1 MAKIRHLFQGLF
13 LMGLLLGLGAK
24 LPDAAA
30 PLPIL
35 QVTPATPG
43 PASVPAA
50 AFIALARPQQIPDA
64 FALVGENELF
74 QLYANQITLAFKVVD
89 KRSSYIWHSN
99 LDEKGEED
107 RLNKTWT
114 AFAQSGISLDYLDQ
128 KAIKERVSI
137 SDSEN
142 TIDFQLVD
150 QGFVATV
157 TFLETGI
164 TVGVHVTLEPQGV
177 RVDIPADS
185 IREENPE
192 FKLGL
197 MYVYPFFAATRG
209 DSIPGYMFIPDGAGS
224 LIHFAAATKAKN
236 MFYGRYYGN
245 DLGMTAVLPWDPT
258 INRPYKIS
266 IPVIGMAHGER
277 ENAYISIVE
286 KGASYGEVHAHPS
299 GIITN
304 FNFLYSAFIYNES
317 YFQATNRSGAGVTR
331 LQPDT
336 NRFDVSIHYRFLTGE
351 DSDYV
356 GMARSYQQYL
366 VEKGV
371 LQERVT
377 PNANIGIKLEFL
389 GGEKEKVLFW
399 YRSIPMT
406 TVAQMAAIL
415 NDLNVQDPE
424 VVYYGWQPRGASSMP
439 PSSLRLDGDLGSS
452 GELQEVIEGVA
463 AANGHF
469 YFYLDPQAALWEE
482 RGYSERR
489 DLAMSITTIN
499 LLGYNR
505 NKVNYYL
512 NYDALSDRYASLS
525 RDIFTSTGAGLA
537 LDGIGSTLYSDFK
550 KDHLLNREDTI
561 QTYQN
566 LLVENGG
573 DTAFYLPNDYMFGQ
587 MQAYYDIPMG
597 NSGYLYTTEIV
608 PFLQIVLSGYV
619 PFYGPALNF
628 SSNLQND
635 LLRHADYGVYPS
647 YFLSQEVTAK
657 ILNTNSNWI
666 YTSSYG
672 QWGDEIETTY
682 QWLNHLLGPVEGA
695 QIVAR
700 EVLITGVVATTY
712 SNGYQIIVNYN
723 NTPFSEGDL
732 MVNGKDAIIREVE
745 P

>member
-1 MAKIRHLFQGLF
+1 MAKIRHLFQGFF

-24 LPDAAA
+24 LPNAAA
-30 PLPIL
+30 SLPVP
-35 QVTPATPG
+35 QVTSTTPG
-43 PASVPAA
+43 PASAPAA
-50 AFIALARPQQIPDA
+50 AFIALARPQQIPDT
-64 FALVGENELF
+64 FTLVGENELF

-89 KRSSYIWHSN
+89 KRSGYIWHSN

-107 RLNKTWT
+107 RLNRTWT

-142 TIDFQLVD
+142 IIDFQVVD
-150 QGFVATV
+150 MGFVATV
-157 TFLETGI
+157 TFLEPGI
-164 TVGVHVTLEPQGV
+164 TVGVSVTLEPNGV

-224 LIHFAAATKAKN
+224 LIYFAAATKAKN

-266 IPVIGMAHGER
+266 IPVIGMAHGEK

-331 LQPDT
+331 LQPET

-366 VEKGV
+366 VEKRV
-371 LQERVT
+371 LQERVV
-377 PNANIGIKLEFL
+377 PNDHIGIKLEFL

-406 TVAQMAAIL
+406 TVAQMGAIL
-415 NDLNVQDPE
+415 ADLNVQDPE
-424 VVYYGWQPRGASSMP
+424 LVYYGWQPGGASSMP
-439 PSSLRLDGDLGSS
+439 PSSLRLDRKLGSN
-452 GELQEVIEGVA
+452 GELQEMIEGIA

-469 YFYLDPQAALWEE
+469 YFYLDPQAALRDES
-482 RGYSERR
+482 GYSERR

-525 RDIFTSTGAGLA
+525 RDIFTSMGAGLA
-537 LDGIGSTLYSDFK
+537 LDGLGATLYSDFK
-550 KDHLLNREDTI
+550 KDHFLNREDTI

-566 LLVENGG
+566 LVAANGG

-587 MQAYYDIPMG
+587 MQAYYDMPMS

-619 PFYGPALNF
+619 SFYGPALNF

-647 YFLSQEVTAK
+647 YFLSQEVTAQ

-695 QIVAR
+695 HIIAR
-700 EVLITGVVATTY
+700 ETLTTGVVATTY
-712 SNGYQIIVNYN
+712 SNGYQIVVNYN
-723 NTPFSEGDL
+723 NTPFSEGAL
-732 MVNGKDAIIREVE
+732 TLNGKDAIIREVS